1 MTDVNS
7 EVPDSEVSLYPT
19 QKRYPK
25 SYKLRILAE
34 TDALTAPGAVAAL
47 LRREGIYSS
56 TLSDFRN
63 QRNLG
68 KLLPPEAKAA
78 ETVPPEAKAAETV
91 PRDETQLRK
100 LAKLERDNRKLVR
113 DLAQARLIIDVQKK
127 VSELFEITLADG
139 TDEQENQ

>member
-7 EVPDSEVSLYPT
+7 EVPDSEVSLYPS
-19 QKRYPK
+19 QKRYPE

-34 TDALTAPGAVAAL
+34 TDALTAPSAVAAL

-56 TLSDFRN
+56 TLTGFRN

-68 KLLPPEAKAA
+68 KLL
-78 ETVPPEAKAAETV
+78 PPEAKAAETV

>member
-7 EVPDSEVSLYPT
+7 EVPDSEVSLYPS
-19 QKRYPK
+19 QKRYPE

-34 TDALTAPGAVAAL
+34 TDALTAPSAVAAL

-68 KLLPPEAKAA
+68 KLLPPGAKAA
-78 ETVPPEAKAAETV
+78 KTV

-127 VSELFEITLADG
+127 VSELFGITLADG